1 MKKQIMTGFVIL
13 ESCLYVL
20 FMAMD
25 LMGYNAQTIALKYA
39 GVLLCVL
46 FAVLC
51 AVRGYEARIPAAL
64 SFTAAADFFLL
75 VIDRYYLVGILF
87 FLVVQTL
94 YLTYLRQRTGKM
106 WLPFRLACMALVAV
120 VVCVTD
126 LRSALNLLAGIYF
139 TLLVGNMI
147 LAWAHEEKV
156 PRLFAAGLTLFICCD
171 LCVGGHALSYLIP
184 AGLYEFTRI
193 GMWMFYL
200 PSQVLLALSMTRMEP
215 QEKIQS

>member
-1 MKKQIMTGFVIL
+1 MKKQITIGFVIL
-13 ESCLYVL
+13 ESCLYVA
-20 FMAMD
+20 FMALD
-25 LMGYNAQTIALKYA
+25 LLGYNRQTIALKYA

-51 AVRGYEARIPAAL
+51 AARGSEARIPVAL
-64 SFTAAADFFLL
+64 CFTAAADFFLL
-75 VIDRYYLVGILF
+75 VIDRNYLAGILL

-94 YLTYLRQRTGKM
+94 YLTYLRQRTGKL
-106 WLPFRLACMALVAV
+106 WLPFRLFCIALVAV

-147 LAWAHEEKV
+147 LSWTQKENV

-171 LCVGGHALSYLIP
+171 LCVGGHALPALIP
-184 AGLYEFTRI
+184 AGLYAFTRI

-200 PSQVLLALSMTRMEP
+200 PSQVLLALSMWKMEKR
-215 QEKIQS
+215 EKTG